1 MAPPSLWARQLP
13 YGWGMKSFQN
23 RTRSQRG
30 FTLLEVMVTLSI
42 TAIVGSM
49 ATANIV
55 TARRAIQG
63 DGAMRIV
70 MSQLNIAREM
80 AITQRHLMELQ
91 FTGGNWVRIVRH
103 ETAGNQT
110 TVIASVALESG
121 AQFAL
126 TPGVPDT
133 PEGFG
138 AIDPV
143 SFGAA
148 QAVMFNTDG
157 TLIDT
162 NGSPING
169 TVFLTIPN
177 QTGSTRAVTVLGSTG
192 RVRGYKWVADSNGAN
207 GAWVK
212 V

>member
-1 MAPPSLWARQLP
+1 
-13 YGWGMKSFQN
+13 MKNFQS

-30 FTLLEVMVTLSI
+30 FSLLEVMATLSI
-42 TAIVGSM
+42 AAVVGSM
-49 ATANIV
+49 ATASIV

-70 MSQLNIAREM
+70 VTQFNTAREM
-80 AITQRHLMELQ
+80 AITQRHLMEIQ
-91 FTGGNWVRIVRH
+91 FSGNNWVRIVRH
-103 ETAGNQT
+103 EIGGAT
-110 TVIASVALESG
+110 TVVASVALESG

-138 AIDPV
+138 SIDPI

-157 TLIDT
+157 TLVDT

-169 TVFLTIPN
+169 TVFLGIPN

-207 GAWVK
+207 GTWVR

>member
-1 MAPPSLWARQLP
+1 
-13 YGWGMKSFQN
+13 MKDFQN

-30 FTLLEVMVTLSI
+30 FSLLEMMATLSI
-42 TAIVGSM
+42 AAVVGSM

-63 DGAMRIV
+63 DSAMRIV
-70 MSQLNIAREM
+70 MGQLNTAREM

-91 FTGGNWVRIVRH
+91 FVGGNWVQIVRH
-103 ETAGNQT
+103 ETAGNAT
-110 TVIASVALESG
+110 TVISSVALESK

-138 AIDPV
+138 NMDAI

-169 TVFLTIPN
+169 TVFLAIPN

-192 RVRGYKWVADSNGAN
+192 RVRGYKWVADSNGGN
-207 GAWVK
+207 GTWVK